1 MVLQKKLAVTGLIFG
16 TLSIIAGAFGAHA
29 LKKIFTEM
37 QLETFEVAVRYLM
50 YNGLFLIAISHFKFS
65 KNQASSILRLCFG
78 GVLLFSGSIFG
89 LLFGSHFGINVKFL
103 GPITPIG
110 GVLMIAAW
118 ILTIYHIFRS
128 KKENFS

>member
-1 MVLQKKLAVTGLIFG
+1 MVLNKQLASTGLILG
-16 TLSIIAGAFGAHA
+16 AISIVAGAFGAHA
-29 LKKIFTEM
+29 LKKIFTEN

-50 YNGLFLIAISHFKFS
+50 YNGLFLVAIASFSFS
-65 KNQASSILRLCFG
+65 KKQANSILQLCLS
-78 GVLLFSGSIFG
+78 GVMLFSGSIFG
-89 LLFGSHFGINVKFL
+89 LLFGTNLGINVKFL

-128 KKENFS
+128 KKENLS